1 MRFVADES
9 VDGHVVRALRGAGH
23 VVVYIADEL
32 ASIKDQDVLE
42 FAAGR
47 NEVLLTED
55 KDFGDIVHKRRQR
68 HAGVNLIRMNE
79 LVPAD
84 RVARILMVISVHE
97 VHLKNAFTVISSK
110 RVRIRPGR

>member
-9 VDGHVVRALRGAGH
+9 VDGHVVRALRAAGH

-47 NEVLLTED
+47 N
-55 KDFGDIVHKRRQR
+55 
-68 HAGVNLIRMNE
+68 
-79 LVPAD
+79 
-84 RVARILMVISVHE
+84 
-97 VHLKNAFTVISSK
+97 
-110 RVRIRPGR
+110 

>member
-1 MRFVADES
+1 MRFVADERR
-9 VDGHVVRALRGAGH
+9 DGRVVRALRAAGH

-47 NEVLLTED
+47 NEVPVD
-55 KDFGDIVHKRRQR
+55 RGQGFRRHRSQAQATPCGR
-68 HAGVNLIRMNE
+68 DPIRMNE

-84 RVARILMVISVHE
+84 RVARILMGDLVHE
-97 VHLKNAFTVISSK
+97 VPQNAFTAIARS
-110 RVRIRPGR
+110 G